1 MAGSGWTHG
10 RAEVAGALLSRRCR
24 APPFFGG
31 RGNPRCTVSLDPS
44 PVRER
49 DQGGAQVLVPDRA
62 AEGSDVPPASGLALH
77 SLRKNDRCQ
86 PRALVIGEGLSREPP
101 HESLGDIAR
110 AEAPRCGFEIGDTS
124 LDPTVI
130 PLSDEVREF
139 PDGLEQFAARRQ
151 VPLAGD
157 VVFVCPKRVIRPA
170 LLPQA
175 AHPLSGRGDRVRPSA

>member
-1 MAGSGWTHG
+1 MAGAGWTHG

-49 DQGGAQVLVPDRA
+49 DQGGAQALVPDRA

-110 AEAPRCGFEIGDTS
+110 AAIENCLPPSPGSE
-124 LDPTVI
+124 
-130 PLSDEVREF
+130 PLGVS
-139 PDGLEQFAARRQ
+139 G
-151 VPLAGD
+151 PL
-157 VVFVCPKRVIRPA
+157 
-170 LLPQA
+170 
-175 AHPLSGRGDRVRPSA
+175 RPSTVSRTGWTQVGGVGQFIVVGSG